1 MKCKARNIRK
11 SIKNCIEPCFL
22 LMALVLLFLAVQ
34 AVPGISQENYE
45 IRRIRFK
52 GNKTFSKSELLDHT
66 AMQTF
71 NLFKRIQRRDP
82 VLYSA
87 EFMESDL
94 QRLTIFY
101 QSEGFLHADV
111 ALDTLI
117 INHKKQRVNINIKIR
132 ENKSVKVD
140 TVKFKLNE
148 PLHHVN
154 PDSLLRKLSKRL
166 LLATGARFRDNG
178 IYEDVGEINTE
189 FFNLGYVYVKT
200 NFDLNLR
207 PQADLVDISYDI
219 FPGQI
224 CSFGQTTITGTNN
237 IRERKMR
244 KLLAYNPGDQYSK
257 TKLDKTRSNLYD
269 LQLFR
274 VVSINPQM
282 DWDHQENPIPIRIV
296 IQEIPR
302 WESKFGIGFGTED
315 RFRAFAD
322 VTYRGLFGG
331 TSRLNLYAK
340 HSYLTPYMVSLSWIE
355 PMFFVK
361 KLSLT
366 VNPYIQRQREPG
378 YNNLT
383 FGLNLPVAYT
393 FNDYLKGSLAYYF
406 ENVTQYEA
414 SEINPEDDKFLYNK
428 SGMALWFAFNNSDP
442 VFSAEKGWSVS
453 LGAKV
458 NGYIFGTQFD
468 YTKLWIDVRK
478 YLRLGKFVVG
488 LRGMIGA
495 IHSSDTT
502 GFIPVEDRFYSG
514 GTNSNRG
521 WARSELGPKRE
532 NGTPMGGK
540 SIFEMNVEVRHPLF
554 WRLEIAAFVDVG
566 NVWAQDYHYRF
577 NDLAWA
583 VGGGLRLNTP
593 IGPVRLDL
601 GVPIANEKK
610 SVQFFIS
617 IGQAF

>member
-1 MKCKARNIRK
+1 MKCKARNIRQ
-11 SIKNCIEPCFL
+11 SIKNYIEPGFF
-22 LMALVLLFLAVQ
+22 LMALVLFFLALQV
-34 AVPGISQENYE
+34 VPGISQDNYE

-71 NLFKRIQRRDP
+71 NFLKRIQRRDP

-94 QRLTIFY
+94 QRLTVFY
-101 QSEGFLHADV
+101 QSEGFLHANV
-111 ALDTLI
+111 ALDTLV

-132 ENKSVKVD
+132 ENKAVSVD

-166 LLATGARFRDNG
+166 RLANGARFRDNG
-178 IYEDVGEINTE
+178 IYEDVSEINTE

-207 PQADLVDISYDI
+207 QQADLVDISYDI

-237 IRERKMR
+237 VRESKIR

-478 YLRLGKFVVG
+478 YLRLGKFVVS

-540 SIFEMNVEVRHPLF
+540 SIIEMNVEVRHPLF

-601 GVPIANEKK
+601 GVPIANEKR